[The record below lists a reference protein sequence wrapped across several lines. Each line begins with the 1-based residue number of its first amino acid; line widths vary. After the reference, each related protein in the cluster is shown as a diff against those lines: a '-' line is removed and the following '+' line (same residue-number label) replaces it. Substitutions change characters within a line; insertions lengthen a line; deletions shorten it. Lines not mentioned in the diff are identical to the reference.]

1 MFDYGHALVIGVGT
15 YTYDPSLNVPVVAA
29 DAAALAR
36 VLSDPAV
43 CGYPAERVTVLTDA
57 DATRERVRAALD
69 ALANSATE
77 EAIVTLFLTGH
88 GYYDEQRAYH
98 LMTSDTR
105 LTATGAVVS
114 GSAISQA
121 ELLEALRRIRARRVL
136 CLFNACHA
144 GEITPTLQPGRA
156 PFLGAPT
163 PAATAAALLATGSGR
178 VLITSCRDGQ
188 VAYVGNGA
196 HTIFGQA
203 LLDGLRGNGIVSQQG
218 FISVFDL
225 YTHLYFAVNATL
237 EQQVSAA
244 FRAEH
249 GPMEPELTI
258 LKGVGPFPVAAYR
271 GASGTLGSFSAPPP
285 AAGTAVREVFEDYSK
300 AMLAQALHSSSAGR
314 DVIQTGSITATD
326 SQVAIGSGNVQ
337 VTGSTGVASGP
348 GAQSTVA
355 TVTRGNDIED
365 LHRLVSQLQALLRQ
379 APAGAEADAEAAVAM
394 AQQAVTQA
402 TREKPNRTMVR
413 ISVDGLKQAAA
424 NLATVAPAILPL
436 AERIAQA
443 VQRLMTP

>member
-1 MFDYGHALVIGVGT
+1 MFDRGRALVIGVGR
-15 YTYDPSLNVPVVAA
+15 YASEPSLNVPVVAE
-29 DAAALAR
+29 DAAALAG
-36 VLSDPAV
+36 VLGDAAV

-57 DATRERVRAALD
+57 DATRDRVRGALD
-69 ALANSATE
+69 ALATSATE
-77 EAIVTLFLTGH
+77 DDIVVLFITGH
-88 GYYDEQRAYH
+88 GSYDEQRSYH

-105 LTATGAVVS
+105 LTAMGAVVA
-114 GSAISQA
+114 GSAIAQA
-121 ELLEALRRIRARRVL
+121 ELLDALRRIRARRVL
-136 CLFNACHA
+136 CIFNACHA
-144 GEITPTLQPGRA
+144 GEITPTLGPVSA

-163 PAATAAALLATGSGR
+163 PAATAAALLATGAGR
-178 VLITSCRDGQ
+178 VLMTSCRDGQ
-188 VAYVGNGA
+188 VAYVGNGT

-225 YTHLYFAVNATL
+225 YTHLYFAVNAAL
-237 EQQVSAA
+237 ELQVSAA
-244 FRAEH
+244 FRGQH

-271 GASGTLGSFSAPPP
+271 GAGGTLGAFSAPPP
-285 AAGTAVREVFEDYSK
+285 AEGTAVREVNQAYSK
-300 AMLAQALHSSSAGR
+300 AMLAQALHSYSAGR
-314 DVIQTGSITATD
+314 DIIQTGDITATD

-337 VTGSTGVASGP
+337 VKSSTGVVVGP

-355 TVTRGNDIED
+355 TVTQGSEIAD
-365 LHRLVSQLQALLRQ
+365 LRRLVAQLQALLRQ
-379 APAGAEADAEAAVAM
+379 PPPGVEADAKAAVAM

-402 TREKPNRTMVR
+402 TQEKPNRTMVQ

-424 NLATVAPAILPL
+424 NLATALPAVLPL